1 MGMRVRGWFPVVLAW
16 SLGCSAPEPPTPPRG
31 AAATAPLLASPGPAP
46 SSEPLIPLV
55 DLPSAEL
62 IAARASSA
70 FPFLEGEPEGASVS
84 IGDTTHGRLANG
96 RELGESAS
104 LRILPRQKERDLRYG
119 TAELVAL
126 LSHAGTALF
135 DKTQTPLWVGNLGRR
150 DGGDIEWSVSHNAGR
165 DADVAFCYREVAS
178 GKPASPPDLVQIFKD
193 GLSKD
198 KTLAFDTART
208 WVVVKALIEF
218 QGASLQ
224 YLFISDALKKKLL
237 EHARAAKEPAAV
249 IERAAELLRQP
260 GAAAAHDDHLHV
272 RIYCSKLDAAGGCRD
287 QGVVHPFAKTFEAER
302 AQAAERAR
310 KQLAD
315 ERPTRR
321 RRALLRLGLVG
332 EPRDVQLALSHLADP
347 APEVRV
353 AAAELVAA
361 LGNEEHAPK
370 LIARFPLE
378 DDSAVLAA
386 LVESIGFLGGDPA
399 GSFFEDVL
407 LATASAEV
415 LGFSPKAIP
424 LDAGTTPYFL
434 GLAADPYPPM
444 RSLLAPTP
452 VLDLTFD
459 RAALQRLAVRAVR
472 HAGSIA
478 PIDALVDALDER
490 DTAVGLEAATS
501 LAYLTN
507 HDLLEPAE
515 SRPLSVR
522 LLEAQGRYRK
532 LLSQN
537 GKLAREGWLIS
548 GFSRRGYKV
557 KALDKSASWELLRA
571 AADEPHLSYNA
582 RAILAKL
589 FSQPREIAHYGMGDG
604 CRVLY
609 RYLSDKRSELRLER
623 PNEAQR
629 GACWKAR
636 SKEKEVAAAD

>member
-1 MGMRVRGWFPVVLAW
+1 M
-16 SLGCSAPEPPTPPRG
+16 
-31 AAATAPLLASPGPAP
+31 
-46 SSEPLIPLV
+46 
-55 DLPSAEL
+55 
-62 IAARASSA
+62 ARATSS

-96 RELGESAS
+96 RELTESAS
-104 LRILPRQKERDLRYG
+104 LKILPRQKERDLRYG
-119 TAELVAL
+119 TEQLVAL

-135 DKTQTPLWVGNLGRR
+135 EKTQTPLWVGNLGRR

-165 DADVAFCYREVAS
+165 DADVAFCYRDVAT
-178 GKPASPPDLVQIFKD
+178 GKPATPKDLVQIFQD

-208 WVVVKALIEF
+208 WVVVKALVEF

-237 EHARAAKEPAAV
+237 EHARTIKEPAAI

-272 RIYCSKLDAAGGCRD
+272 RVYCSQMDAAGGCRD

-302 AQAAERAR
+302 EKAAGKAR

-315 ERPTRR
+315 ARPTRR

-332 EPRDVQLALSHLADP
+332 DARDVPAGLSYLADP

-353 AAAELVAA
+353 AASELVAA
-361 LGNEEHAPK
+361 LGKDEHTPK
-370 LIARFPLE
+370 LIDRFQVE

-386 LVESIGFLGGDPA
+386 LVESIGFLGGKDA
-399 GSFFEDVL
+399 GVFFRDVL

-415 LGFSPKAIP
+415 LGFSAKAIP
-424 LDAGTTPYFL
+424 LDAATAPYFL
-434 GLAADPYPPM
+434 GLASDPYPPM

-452 VLDLTFD
+452 VVDLTFD
-459 RAALQRLAVRAVR
+459 RSALQRLSVRAVR
-472 HAGSIA
+472 HAGSIE
-478 PIDALVDALDER
+478 PIEALVDALDER
-490 DTAVGLEAATS
+490 ETSVGLEAARS

-507 HDLLEPAE
+507 HDLLETAE
-515 SRPLSVR
+515 ARSLSVR
-522 LLEAQGRYRK
+522 LVEAKGRYQK
-532 LLSQN
+532 LLAQN

-548 GFSRRGYKV
+548 GFSKRGYKI

-571 AADEPHLSYNA
+571 AADEPHISYNA
-582 RAILAKL
+582 RAVLTKL
-589 FSQPREIAHYGMGDG
+589 FDQPREIAHYGMGDG
-604 CRVLY
+604 CRLLY
-609 RYLSDKRSELRLER
+609 RFLSDKRSELSLAR

-636 SKEKEVAAAD
+636 SKEKEAAALD

>member
-1 MGMRVRGWFPVVLAW
+1 M
-16 SLGCSAPEPPTPPRG
+16 
-31 AAATAPLLASPGPAP
+31 PLL
-46 SSEPLIPLV
+46 
-55 DLPSAEL
+55 DLPSAE
-62 IAARASSA
+62 AAMARATSS

-96 RELGESAS
+96 RELSESAS

-119 TAELVAL
+119 TEQLVAL

-135 DKTQTPLWVGNLGRR
+135 EKTQTPLWVGNLGRR

-165 DADVAFCYREVAS
+165 DADVAFCYRDVAT
-178 GKPASPPDLVQIFKD
+178 GKPATPKDLVQIFQD

-208 WVVVKALIEF
+208 WVVVKALVEF

-237 EHARAAKEPAAV
+237 EHARAIKEPAAI

-272 RIYCSKLDAAGGCRD
+272 RVYCSQMDAAGGCRD

-302 AQAAERAR
+302 EKAAGKAR

-315 ERPTRR
+315 ARPTRR

-332 EPRDVQLALSHLADP
+332 DARDVPAGLSYLADP

-353 AAAELVAA
+353 AASELVAA
-361 LGNEEHAPK
+361 LGKDEHTPK
-370 LIARFPLE
+370 LIDRFQVE

-386 LVESIGFLGGDPA
+386 LVESIGFLGGKDA
-399 GSFFEDVL
+399 GVFFRDVL

-415 LGFSPKAIP
+415 LGFSAKAIP
-424 LDAGTTPYFL
+424 LDAATAPYFL
-434 GLAADPYPPM
+434 GLASDPYPPM

-452 VLDLTFD
+452 VVDLTFD
-459 RAALQRLAVRAVR
+459 RSALQRLSVRAVR
-472 HAGSIA
+472 HAGSIE
-478 PIDALVDALDER
+478 PIEALVDALDER
-490 DTAVGLEAATS
+490 ETSVGLEAARS
-501 LAYLTN
+501 LAFLTN
-507 HDLLEPAE
+507 HDLLETAE
-515 SRPLSVR
+515 ARSLSVR
-522 LLEAQGRYRK
+522 LVEAKGRYQK
-532 LLSQN
+532 LLAQN

-548 GFSRRGYKV
+548 GFSKRGYKI
-557 KALDKSASWELLRA
+557 KALDKAASWELLRA
-571 AADEPHLSYNA
+571 AADEPHISYNA
-582 RAILAKL
+582 RAVLTKL
-589 FSQPREIAHYGMGDG
+589 FDQPREIAHYGMGDG
-604 CRVLY
+604 CRLLY
-609 RYLSDKRSELRLER
+609 RFLSDKRSELSLAR

-636 SKEKEVAAAD
+636 SKEKEAAALD

>member
-1 MGMRVRGWFPVVLAW
+1 MRFGGWFPVAVLL
-16 SLGCSAPEPPTPPRG
+16 SLGCSAPEPPPAPHAGENVPPPVAPAPG
-31 AAATAPLLASPGPAP
+31 PTSDPLMPLL
-46 SSEPLIPLV
+46 
-55 DLPSAEL
+55 DLPSAE
-62 IAARASSA
+62 AAMARATSS

-96 RELGESAS
+96 RELTESAS
-104 LRILPRQKERDLRYG
+104 LKILPRQKERDLRYG
-119 TAELVAL
+119 TEQLVAL

-135 DKTQTPLWVGNLGRR
+135 EKTQTPLWVGNLGRR

-165 DADVAFCYREVAS
+165 DADVAFCYRDVAT
-178 GKPASPPDLVQIFKD
+178 GKPATPKDLVQIFQD

-208 WVVVKALIEF
+208 WVVVKALVEF

-237 EHARAAKEPAAV
+237 EHARTIKEPAAI

-272 RIYCSKLDAAGGCRD
+272 RVYCSQMDAAGGCRD

-302 AQAAERAR
+302 EKAAGKAR

-315 ERPTRR
+315 ARPTRR

-332 EPRDVQLALSHLADP
+332 DARDVPAGLSYLADP

-353 AAAELVAA
+353 AASELVAA
-361 LGNEEHAPK
+361 LGKDEHTPK
-370 LIARFPLE
+370 LIDRFQVE

-386 LVESIGFLGGDPA
+386 LVESIGFLGGKDA
-399 GSFFEDVL
+399 GVFFRDVL

-415 LGFSPKAIP
+415 LGFSAKAIP
-424 LDAGTTPYFL
+424 LDAATAPYFL
-434 GLAADPYPPM
+434 GLASDPYPPM

-452 VLDLTFD
+452 VVDLTFD
-459 RAALQRLAVRAVR
+459 RSALQRLSVRAVR
-472 HAGSIA
+472 HAGSIE
-478 PIDALVDALDER
+478 PIEALVDALDER
-490 DTAVGLEAATS
+490 ETSVGLEAARS

-507 HDLLEPAE
+507 HDLLETAE
-515 SRPLSVR
+515 ARSLSVR
-522 LLEAQGRYRK
+522 LVEAKGRYQK
-532 LLSQN
+532 LLAQN

-548 GFSRRGYKV
+548 GFSKRGYKI

-571 AADEPHLSYNA
+571 AADEPHISYNA
-582 RAILAKL
+582 RAVLTKL
-589 FSQPREIAHYGMGDG
+589 FDQPREIAHYGMGDG
-604 CRVLY
+604 CRLLY
-609 RYLSDKRSELRLER
+609 RFLSDKRSELSLAR

-636 SKEKEVAAAD
+636 SKEKEAAALD

>member
-1 MGMRVRGWFPVVLAW
+1 MRFGGWFPVAVLL
-16 SLGCSAPEPPTPPRG
+16 SLGCSAPEPPPAPHAGENVPPPVAPAPG
-31 AAATAPLLASPGPAP
+31 PTSDPLMPLL
-46 SSEPLIPLV
+46 
-55 DLPSAEL
+55 DLPSAE
-62 IAARASSA
+62 AAMARATSS

-96 RELGESAS
+96 RELTESAS
-104 LRILPRQKERDLRYG
+104 LKILPRQKERDRRYG
-119 TAELVAL
+119 TEQLVAL

-135 DKTQTPLWVGNLGRR
+135 EKTQTPLWVGNLGRR

-165 DADVAFCYREVAS
+165 DAAVAFCYRDVAT
-178 GKPASPPDLVQIFKD
+178 GKPATPKDLVQIFQD

-208 WVVVKALIEF
+208 WVVVKALVEF

-237 EHARAAKEPAAV
+237 EHARTIKEPAAI

-272 RIYCSKLDAAGGCRD
+272 RVYCSQMDAAGGCRD

-302 AQAAERAR
+302 EKAAGKAR

-315 ERPTRR
+315 ARPTRR

-332 EPRDVQLALSHLADP
+332 DARDVPAGLSYLADP

-353 AAAELVAA
+353 AASELVAA
-361 LGNEEHAPK
+361 LGKDEHTPK
-370 LIARFPLE
+370 LIDRFQVE

-386 LVESIGFLGGDPA
+386 LVESIGFLGGKDA
-399 GSFFEDVL
+399 GVFFRDVL

-415 LGFSPKAIP
+415 LGFSAKAIP
-424 LDAGTTPYFL
+424 LDAATAPYFL
-434 GLAADPYPPM
+434 GLASDPYPPM

-452 VLDLTFD
+452 VVDLTFD
-459 RAALQRLAVRAVR
+459 RSALQRLSVRAVR
-472 HAGSIA
+472 HAGSIE
-478 PIDALVDALDER
+478 PIEALVDALDER
-490 DTAVGLEAATS
+490 ETSIGLEAARS
-501 LAYLTN
+501 LAFLTN
-507 HDLLEPAE
+507 HDLLETAE
-515 SRPLSVR
+515 ARSLSVR
-522 LLEAQGRYRK
+522 LVEAKGRYQK
-532 LLSQN
+532 LLAQN

-548 GFSRRGYKV
+548 GFSKRGYKI
-557 KALDKSASWELLRA
+557 KALDKAASWELLRA
-571 AADEPHLSYNA
+571 AADEPHISYNA
-582 RAILAKL
+582 RAVLTKL
-589 FSQPREIAHYGMGDG
+589 FDQPREIAHYGMGDG
-604 CRVLY
+604 CRLLY
-609 RYLSDKRSELRLER
+609 RFLSDKRSELSLAR

-636 SKEKEVAAAD
+636 SKEKEAAALD